1 MKKKALYK
9 KWMSMLL
16 AGVVTTTGFM
26 GGTVTLRAAET
37 TNWIGD
43 EGLSGTADAPKP
55 DDVVP
60 DANQFRYQKEELAA
74 FCHFG
79 PNTFNEI
86 EWGEHYG
93 NKAPSEIFTLKNDF
107 DAETLVKTLK
117 DAGFKKLIVTAKHH
131 DGFCIWDSKY
141 TDYDVKESGYKD
153 KNGESDILAE
163 ISKAC
168 TDQNMDMGLY
178 LSPWDIHEP
187 SYGYKDE
194 NGQRQHQKMIKR
206 IIMSFI
212 TTNWKRFLG
221 IQSMEI
227 TGSCRSWMDGAKGSG
242 ANAQEYNFQK
252 WFDTIQKYEGKG
264 VDGRDADCMLFGQKH
279 TLRFVG
285 LEMSWESLEKIHGQS
300 RK

>member
-43 EGLSGTADAPKP
+43 EGLNGSAEAPAA

-60 DANQFRYQKEELAA
+60 DKNQFRYQKEELAA

-93 NKAPSEIFTLKNDF
+93 DKKPSEIFTLKQDF

-131 DGFCIWDSKY
+131 DGFCI
-141 TDYDVKESGYKD
+141 
-153 KNGESDILAE
+153 
-163 ISKAC
+163 
-168 TDQNMDMGLY
+168 
-178 LSPWDIHEP
+178 
-187 SYGYKDE
+187 
-194 NGQRQHQKMIKR
+194 
-206 IIMSFI
+206 
-212 TTNWKRFLG
+212 
-221 IQSMEI
+221 
-227 TGSCRSWMDGAKGSG
+227 
-242 ANAQEYNFQK
+242 
-252 WFDTIQKYEGKG
+252 
-264 VDGRDADCMLFGQKH
+264 
-279 TLRFVG
+279 
-285 LEMSWESLEKIHGQS
+285 
-300 RK
+300 